1 MGVVYRARDQRLD
14 REVAL
19 KLLAPAILSDES
31 ARKRFRH
38 EAMALSRLSHP
49 NIATVHDFDSD
60 GGIDFLVM
68 EHVEGET
75 LAARLRRGPI
85 EEAET
90 RAIGIQIAEALGRGA
105 RAGVVHRD
113 LKPGTWSSRRREG

>member
-1 MGVVYRARDQRLD
+1 MLGKVLSHYEIIDKLGAGGMGVVYRARDQRLD

-31 ARKRFRH
+31 ARRRFRH

-68 EHVEGET
+68 EHVPGET
-75 LAARLRRGPI
+75 LAARLRKGAIP
-85 EEAET
+85 EQET
-90 RAIGIQIAEALGRGA
+90 REIGL
-105 RAGVVHRD
+105 
-113 LKPGTWSSRRREG
+113 